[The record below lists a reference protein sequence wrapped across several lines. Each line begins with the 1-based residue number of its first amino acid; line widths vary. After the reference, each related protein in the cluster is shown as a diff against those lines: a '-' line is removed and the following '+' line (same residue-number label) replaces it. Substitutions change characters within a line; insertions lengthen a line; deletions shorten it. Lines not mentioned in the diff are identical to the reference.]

1 MLGAGESW
9 KSSDFGLAGGM
20 LPSTVGVVVRV
31 LDMCDGIRVRRL
43 PLCGVL
49 GISLPRSLLLFGLS
63 CSMLVRVHLGGAP
76 VLGVILFVC
85 ILEPWPVVG
94 WLK

>member
-1 MLGAGESW
+1 MLGAGKSW
-9 KSSDFGLAGGM
+9 KLSDSEFVGGM
-20 LPSTVGVVVRV
+20 LPSTVGVVVS
-31 LDMCDGIRVRRL
+31 LLEMFGCIRERWL

>member
-1 MLGAGESW
+1 MSW
-9 KSSDFGLAGGM
+9 RLSDFGFAAGM
-20 LPSTVGVVVRV
+20 LPSTVGVVVSLLEMSDCFRE
-31 LDMCDGIRVRRL
+31 RRL
-43 PLCGVL
+43 PLCGIL
-49 GISLPRSLLLFGLS
+49 GISLPGSLLLLGLL
-63 CSMLVRVHLGGAP
+63 CSMLVCVHFSVAP